1 MCCIECVPLTAIVM
15 YVVCVTCNVFALI
28 AECTVVLFVSCA
40 VIYCV
45 FLMIYCNSIRTVLD
59 GEDSK

>member
-1 MCCIECVPLTAIVM
+1 MCSIDCYCDVCG
-15 YVVCVTCNVFALI
+15 VCVTCNVFVLI

-45 FLMIYCNSIRTVLD
+45 FLMIYCNNIRTVLD